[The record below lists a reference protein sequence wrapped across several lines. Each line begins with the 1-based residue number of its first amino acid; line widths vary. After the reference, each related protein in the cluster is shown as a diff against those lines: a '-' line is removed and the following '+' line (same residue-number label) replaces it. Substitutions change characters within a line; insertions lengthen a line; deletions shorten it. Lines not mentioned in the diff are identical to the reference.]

1 MTQSLTDK
9 EREAMHSDFGLRLS
23 NSMKQYGPLCVGIDP
38 HRGVLENWGYSV
50 DAEGAELFAMR
61 MLQAASGRAAAVK
74 FQLSMFERY
83 GSRGFVALERAL
95 YAARQMELIT
105 IVDCLHGGLSTTIS
119 AIADAYFR
127 YDGERRTKLP
137 LANTPYERK
146 GK

>member
-61 MLQAASGRAAAVK
+61 MLQAASGRAMTSA
-74 FQLSMFERY
+74 
-83 GSRGFVALERAL
+83 
-95 YAARQMELIT
+95 I
-105 IVDCLHGGLSTTIS
+105 IS
-119 AIADAYFR
+119 AKIFFFIFR
-127 YDGERRTKLP
+127 SP
-137 LANTPYERK
+137 AAASSWQQTPPR
-146 GK
+146 